1 MRDLINDFFIVS
13 GCDESPSRYQPDQ
26 ACDAGRL
33 RVQATGKKSGAVSL
47 ISYYRVIHSTSRAI
61 TLLNFEPNIK
71 PIPMT
76 NRLFWQVLSNF
87 MIKKIPKYFY
97 YKDSILQLSSRTKT
111 CYMTASHG
119 LCVLLNS
126 NNSIYIYI
134 QCLYFPFALIE
145 AKLFSFL
152 WISSFLQ

>member
-1 MRDLINDFFIVS
+1 MYMRDLINDFFIVS

-61 TLLNFEPNIK
+61 TLLNFEPNVK

-76 NRLFWQVLSNF
+76 NRLF
-87 MIKKIPKYFY
+87 
-97 YKDSILQLSSRTKT
+97 
-111 CYMTASHG
+111 
-119 LCVLLNS
+119 
-126 NNSIYIYI
+126 
-134 QCLYFPFALIE
+134 
-145 AKLFSFL
+145 
-152 WISSFLQ
+152 

>member
-1 MRDLINDFFIVS
+1 
-13 GCDESPSRYQPDQ
+13 
-26 ACDAGRL
+26 
-33 RVQATGKKSGAVSL
+33 
-47 ISYYRVIHSTSRAI
+47 
-61 TLLNFEPNIK
+61 
-71 PIPMT
+71 
-76 NRLFWQVLSNF
+76 

-97 YKDSILQLSSRTKT
+97 YKDSILQLSSRTKIKT

-119 LCVLLNS
+119 LCVLLNI

-152 WISSFLQ
+152 